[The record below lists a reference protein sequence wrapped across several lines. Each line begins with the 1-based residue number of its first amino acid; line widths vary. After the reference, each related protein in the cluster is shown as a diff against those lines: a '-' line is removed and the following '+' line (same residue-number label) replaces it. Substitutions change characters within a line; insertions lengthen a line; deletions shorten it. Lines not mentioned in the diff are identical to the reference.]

1 METRRLLCAV
11 LLGWCVSAQ
20 AIDLTQSTLTEVI
33 NDVKLQEAGAATA
46 IPAHTNAVFK
56 TPDLLRTGAA
66 SRAELTAPDQ
76 TLTRVGANTVFS
88 FEASGRAIDLEQGSV
103 LFHSPKGKGGGVIK
117 SGGAAAAV
125 LGTTIIVSYSAQ
137 TGFKVVVLEGHAK
150 VSLADGTSRIIN
162 AGQLIIVL
170 PGGMKFGPQQTID
183 LAKLVSGSLLINGF
197 SHELPSMSLIQ
208 AAIAA
213 QTGGSPTE
221 DFAGHDH
228 DPAIDN
234 NTYKTGPAA
243 KQLGTQG

>member
-1 METRRLLCAV
+1 METRQLLCAV
-11 LLGWCVSAQ
+11 LLGWCMVAQ
-20 AIDLTQSTLTEVI
+20 ATDLTQSTLTEVI
-33 NDVKLQEAGAATA
+33 NDVKLQEPGVSKA
-46 IPAHTNAVFK
+46 IPAQPNALFSS
-56 TPDLLRTGAA
+56 PNLLRTGAA

-88 FEASGRAIDLEQGSV
+88 FETAGRSIDLQQGSV
-103 LFHSPKGKGGGVIK
+103 LFHAPKGKGGGVIK

-183 LAKLVSGSLLINGF
+183 LAKLVAGSALINGF
-197 SHELPSMSLIQ
+197 SHELPSMTLIR
-208 AAIAA
+208 AAITT
-213 QTGGSPTE
+213 QQSNSPTE
-221 DFAGHDH
+221 DFASHEHNPD
-228 DPAIDN
+228 IDN
-234 NTYKTGPAA
+234 NTFEAGPPN
-243 KQLGTQG
+243 TQRSLQ